1 MLLLLLSLVWPPGHA
16 LLLWSPIMIIS
27 QSSLLGYHGD
37 ESTGNDPYA
46 DYSNEAIAD
55 ITGSPGCTAS
65 WALSKIQP

>member
-1 MLLLLLSLVWPPGHA
+1 
-16 LLLWSPIMIIS
+16 MIIS